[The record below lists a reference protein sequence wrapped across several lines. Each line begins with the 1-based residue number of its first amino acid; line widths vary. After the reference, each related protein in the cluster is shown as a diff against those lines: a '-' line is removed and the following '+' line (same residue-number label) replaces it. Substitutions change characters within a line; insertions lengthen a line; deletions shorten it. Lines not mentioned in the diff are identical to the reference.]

1 MTSIDDPIF
10 YTGILAG
17 VKALFSSNHYV
28 GYTTLVAVI
37 LYGEDIEF
45 IANPTYMPIFYGE
58 IAALAR
64 LKKDKTESIY
74 VKRHLETMQKI
85 ADKTVSVCSEIF
97 HTVIDL
103 KQKTPIRERSV
114 KYLVDVTYIL
124 RGIVD
129 LFGKLEDLDDTTHLA
144 LKRMRYNCIVIAHIL
159 SFSRSIVSNRE
170 TDLKRF
176 KELLDNYESNA
187 VTKVLTGPPK
197 EVSDELFPDESI
209 RMPKDETKSQSK
221 KRDRDESE
229 SRYGKSYKRDTG
241 HGPSDKFYRNRYY
254 DRSESRTHYRSS
266 KEYDYYRSE
275 YRSSKD
281 YDRSE
286 SRTPYRSEYRSDRR
300 SEYRSEHVVDHRK
313 KHKESPKVSE
323 NNSDGMVS
331 SLRRIHYPTYKT
343 DDKPAEKPADYFK
356 FDPVVKP
363 SKENT
368 TPSPKVPKA
377 TDPTN
382 DTRFHFETII
392 KPTQQQPT
400 QQQQSD
406 EEMAKAF
413 LSKLFS
419 RC

>member
-1 MTSIDDPIF
+1 
-10 YTGILAG
+10 
-17 VKALFSSNHYV
+17 
-28 GYTTLVAVI
+28 
-37 LYGEDIEF
+37 
-45 IANPTYMPIFYGE
+45 
-58 IAALAR
+58 
-64 LKKDKTESIY
+64 
-74 VKRHLETMQKI
+74 MQKI

-97 HTVIDL
+97 HTVIEL

-114 KYLVDVTYIL
+114 KYLVDVAYIL

-197 EVSDELFPDESI
+197 EVTDELFPDESI
-209 RMPKDETKSQSK
+209 RMPKDEAKSQSK
-221 KRDRDESE
+221 KSGRDESE

-241 HGPSDKFYRNRYY
+241 HGPSDKFYRNSYN
-254 DRSESRTHYRSS
+254 DRSEIRTPYRIDHHS
-266 KEYDYYRSE
+266 EYRCD

-281 YDRSE
+281 YDY
-286 SRTPYRSEYRSDRR
+286 YRSEHRSG
-300 SEYRSEHVVDHRK
+300 HVVDHRK
-313 KHKESPKVSE
+313 NHKEAPKVFE
-323 NNSDGMVS
+323 NNGDGLVS
-331 SLRRIHYPTYKT
+331 SLRRIHYPTY
-343 DDKPAEKPADYFK
+343 KPAEKPADYFK

-377 TDPTN
+377 TDSAN

-400 QQQQSD
+400 QQQPTQQQPTQQQQSD
-406 EEMAKAF
+406 EEIAKAF